1 LVTAS
6 RLSIAAVSAFC
17 AATAAVPAAASSTAN
32 TGASVQIVSPDGISI
47 IQDVLAQAN
56 VSLIIMGRPG
66 DAVSLAVPS
75 SIYLKSAEG
84 GNISIATRSPQY
96 AGSAILSENAVSV
109 GISAVVQDDSAAP
122 AGIYGGTMLVLAQY
136 N

>member
-1 LVTAS
+1 LVSAS
-6 RLSIAAVSAFC
+6 RLFIAAVSAFC
-17 AATAAVPAAASSTAN
+17 AASAAAPAAASSTAN

-56 VSLIIMGRPG
+56 VSLVIMGRPG

-75 SIYLKSAEG
+75 SIYLRSAEG
-84 GNISIATRSPQY
+84 GNLSVATRSPQY
-96 AGSAILSENAVSV
+96 ASSAILSENAVSV
-109 GISAVVQDDSAAP
+109 SIGASVEDGSAAP